1 MSGILNKKDSLIDY
15 KLTENGRKQ
24 IQNNDIN
31 YTYYS
36 FSDSSIVYNGN
47 QSEVYDENISNS
59 EFHYIPFEVS
69 TDPNNYLNPEYNLT
83 QKLDLNHV
91 DNDILNVSNQSRI
104 IDLNTKF
111 TLSNQVIS
119 KKLLSNIDVLIE
131 NENFIFSRKESLTNY
146 NFQPRSTESL
156 KDFNF
161 LINYPTIDKISKSRT
176 EIPIISKDNRF
187 SHKLNNKILNAINLN
202 GSNIL
207 PEEDLM
213 GQKDLEGISY
223 IFNTMKDSNIKNVTR
238 KEVIQEVFE
247 KIKKYEQGNIYFL
260 KYEISN
266 KSKNLQLVTELHS
279 LKTIDGNVKKTKL
292 AFLSL
297 GKFKDKKENK
307 EFEVY
312 LIGKIILNRENK
324 EDYNRNS
331 NTLKRNLSLEYS
343 FINLFTLIAE

>member
-187 SHKLNNKILNAINLN
+187 SHKLNNKILNPINLN